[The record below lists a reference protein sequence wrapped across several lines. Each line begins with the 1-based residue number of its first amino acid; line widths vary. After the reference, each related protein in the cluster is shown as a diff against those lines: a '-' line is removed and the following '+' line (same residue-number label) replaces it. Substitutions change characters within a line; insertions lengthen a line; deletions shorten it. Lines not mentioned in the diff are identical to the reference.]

1 MSGGSTD
8 ANEKWQVSSHRDL
21 CKTTSSWE
29 KISYFLK
36 TSSSVKTKQNF
47 PTVFDLHV
55 LSSSGSDGI

>member
-8 ANEKWQVSSHRDL
+8 ANEKWQVSSHGDL
-21 CKTTSSWE
+21 CKTTWSWE
-29 KISYFLK
+29 EKSLFLK
-36 TSSSVKTKQNF
+36 TSNSVKTEQNF